1 MKFTSI
7 PNNGSSWGDELI
19 YAIDTEV
26 ETPSNLVVDIRDT
39 KSNKSLGRYRLY
51 GVTTAE
57 VNISPYLRSLDNME
71 VKTSSTAT
79 SYISPA
85 SRTVRLL
92 VNGYASE
99 ERTFFRAPLDYDT
112 SHTLSEI
119 TTNQT
124 ISLGDAIRLTA
135 FAKENLIVLI
145 EKYASNRYLGSESI
159 NVRTYGNPMEVVIP
173 TAHFRADIDSI
184 IVTMRSEKST
194 IMQRIVYRV
203 VERGESSRRLMWYN
217 RLGGV
222 ECYTFPTSIRTH
234 YKAKMGQS
242 VGVGGVPIDV
252 CLHEKHYQITSALE
266 SPQEMNRLAE
276 IVFSPYVYEMLG
288 DKIVEVG
295 LTSREVLFDKH
306 GMLRQLSLDICETKR
321 GGAVC

>member
-26 ETPSNLVVDIRDT
+26 DTPSNLVVDIRDL

-57 VNISPYLRSLDNME
+57 VNISPYLRSLENLE
-71 VKTSSTAT
+71 IKRSNTAT

-85 SRTVRLL
+85 SRTIALL
-92 VNGYASE
+92 INGYASE
-99 ERTFFRAPLDYDT
+99 ERTFFRAQLDYDKNYV
-112 SHTLSEI
+112 LSEI
-119 TTNQT
+119 TTDQT
-124 ISLGDAIRLTA
+124 ISLGEAIRLTA
-135 FAKENLIVLI
+135 FAKENLSVLI
-145 EKYASNRYLGSESI
+145 EKYASNRYIGSESI
-159 NVRTYGNPMEVVIP
+159 NQRTYGNPMEVVIP
-173 TAHFRADIDSI
+173 TAKFSGSIDSF
-184 IVTMRSEKST
+184 IVTLRSDKST
-194 IMQRIVYRV
+194 ILQRIVYHV

-217 RLGGV
+217 KLGGV

-242 VGVGGVPIDV
+242 VGVSGVPIDV
-252 CLHEKHYQITSALE
+252 CLNERHYQIISALE
-266 SPQEMNRLAE
+266 TPQEMNRLAE
-276 IVFSPYVYEMLG
+276 IVFSPYVYEMVG
-288 DKIVEVG
+288 DDIVEVE

-306 GMLRQLSLDICETKR
+306 GMLRQLSLDICKTKR
-321 GGAVC
+321 GGAIC